1 MNSFLE
7 KLCKMTEAELKEFL
21 TFKLLNTHNDITT
34 ADGFVFAKGEFPV
47 LLVAHL
53 DTVHQTTPTEFI
65 YEENQSV
72 VSSPS
77 GIGGDD
83 RCGVYAILQI
93 INKVNCSVLFTEG
106 EECGLVGAKKFINHD
121 IINTLNFNYI
131 IELDRKGENQAVFYN
146 LENLEFE
153 KFITKEYFVKDVGSS
168 TDIRVIAPFLNVSA
182 VNLSCGY
189 YLAHTNNEFIDLDAL
204 ENSILEVIKLLNRT
218 DIIKDKFTF
227 TV

>member
-1 MNSFLE
+1 
-7 KLCKMTEAELKEFL
+7 MTEAELKEFL
-21 TFKLLNTHNDITT
+21 TFKLLQSHNDITT

-53 DTVHQTTPTEFI
+53 DTVHQTPPQVFN
-65 YEENQSV
+65 YEGGGEV
-72 VSSPS
+72 VSSPT
-77 GIGGDD
+77 GVGGDD
-83 RCGVYAILQI
+83 RCGVYAVLQI

-106 EECGLVGAKKFINHD
+106 EECGLIGAKKFISHD

-131 IELDRKGENQAVFYN
+131 IELDRKGYNQAVFYDLN
-146 LENLEFE
+146 NPEFE

-168 TDIRVIAPFLNVSA
+168 SDIKAIAPKLNVAA

-189 YLAHTNNEFIDLDAL
+189 YLAHTKNEFIDLEAL
-204 ENSILEVIKLLNRT
+204 ENSILEVVKLLNRT
-218 DIIKDKFTF
+218 NIIKDKFTF